1 MDQDRWEKKRERF
14 ERRRA
19 RWENRRYYGSSSRHL
34 FSGLI
39 FVLIGAVFLLGNMGM
54 LEVGRVLRFWP
65 VLLIAAGIF
74 KLIEHRNDPLHGSGI
89 FWIVVGLLFLSGNVG
104 VLRMAF
110 RNLWPIV
117 LIGFGALMLWRSALM
132 GANRQRYRS
141 NPSAGGP
148 SNFQDASASGGDEQ
162 RSTATSSNSMFS
174 ATAILGSVERRNNA
188 QDFRGGSATA
198 IMGHCEIDLRPAG
211 ITDPNEPVLEVFA
224 LWGGIEVRV
233 PADWTVISQVDP
245 ILGGFEDKTQ
255 PPKEETKRFIIRGPV
270 IMGGI
275 EVTN

>member
-1 MDQDRWEKKRERF
+1 MDQDRWERKRERF

-19 RWENRRYYGSSSRHL
+19 RWEDRQRYRSPSGHL
-34 FSGLI
+34 FSGLV
-39 FVLIGAVFLLGNMGM
+39 FVLIGALFLFGNMGM
-54 LEVGRVLRFWP
+54 LEVGRILRFWP
-65 VLLIAAGIF
+65 VLLIAAGVF
-74 KLIEHRNDPLHGSGI
+74 KLVEHRNDPMHGSGI
-89 FWIVVGLLFLSGNVG
+89 FWIVIGVLFLSGNLG
-104 VLRMAF
+104 VLRVAF
-110 RNLWPIV
+110 RNLWPII
-117 LIGFGALMLWRSALM
+117 LIGFGALMLWRSAMM
-132 GANRQRYRS
+132 GANRRRYGG
-141 NPSAGGP
+141 NPSSGP
-148 SNFQDASASGGDEQ
+148 SSFQEASATAGDEQ
-162 RSTATSSNSMFS
+162 RSSTTSSNSMLA
-174 ATAILGSVERRNNA
+174 ATAILGGVERRNNS

-198 IMGHCEIDLRPAG
+198 IMGHCEIDLRPAS
-211 ITDPNEPVLEVFA
+211 IANPNEPVLEVFA